1 MNEVK
6 IFNNGDFGSVRTVEM
21 NEEIFF
27 VGKDV
32 AEILGYVNSN
42 KAIQMHV
49 DDEDKFLRSARGTE
63 MGKLFSSLK
72 EMQEKLGRQDNWFI
86 NESGLYSLVFSSQ
99 LPSAKA
105 FKRWITSEVIPSIR
119 KTGSYS
125 KPSKQPTTQQEQ
137 RAKAMLLN
145 AQSRQCKLWLRLA
158 ETTDLPDYKHI
169 CQQKAAEVLAG
180 APVLPMQEA
189 EKKTLSATE
198 VGKILGITAH
208 KVGMLANKHAL
219 KSDAY
224 GKYFYD
230 KFPNSNKQVETFRYY
245 ENAVEK
251 FKEILEGG
259 VAK

>member
-1 MNEVK
+1 MNELR
-6 IFNNGDFGSVRTVEM
+6 IFNNADFGDIRTVEQDGG
-21 NEEIFF
+21 IWF

-32 AEILGYVNSN
+32 AEALGYSN
-42 KAIQMHV
+42 PSNAVISHV
-49 DDEDKFLRSARGTE
+49 DDEDKLRTQIKYAGQNREVSI
-63 MGKLFSSLK
+63 
-72 EMQEKLGRQDNWFI
+72 I
-86 NESGLYSLVFSSQ
+86 NESGLYSLVLSSK

-119 KTGSYS
+119 KTGSYN

-180 APVLPMQEA
+180 SPVLPMQKA

-198 VGKILGITAH
+198 IGKILGITAH
-208 KVGMLANKHAL
+208 KVGMLANKFAL

-230 KFPNSNKQVETFRYY
+230 KSPNSNKQVETFRYY
-245 ENAVEK
+245 EDAVEK

>member
-1 MNEVK
+1 MNELR
-6 IFNNGDFGSVRTVEM
+6 IFNNADFGDIRTVEQDGG
-21 NEEIFF
+21 IWF

-32 AEILGYVNSN
+32 AEALGYSN
-42 KAIQMHV
+42 PSNAVISHV
-49 DDEDKFLRSARGTE
+49 DDEDKLRTQIKYAGQNREVSI
-63 MGKLFSSLK
+63 
-72 EMQEKLGRQDNWFI
+72 I
-86 NESGLYSLVFSSQ
+86 NESGLYSLVLSSK

-119 KTGSYS
+119 KTGSYN
-125 KPSKQPTTQQEQ
+125 KPSKEPTTQQAQ

-180 APVLPMQEA
+180 SPLLPMQKA
-189 EKKTLSATE
+189 VKKTLSATE
-198 VGKILGITAH
+198 IGKILGITAH
-208 KVGMLANKHAL
+208 KVGMLANKFAL

-230 KFPNSNKQVETFRYY
+230 KSPNSNKQVETFRYY
-245 ENAVEK
+245 EDAVEK

-259 VAK
+259 AAK

>member
-1 MNEVK
+1 MNELR
-6 IFNNGDFGSVRTVEM
+6 IFNNADFGDIRTVEQDGG
-21 NEEIFF
+21 IWF

-32 AEILGYVNSN
+32 AEALGYSN
-42 KAIQMHV
+42 PSNAVISHV
-49 DDEDKFLRSARGTE
+49 DDEDKLRTQIKYAGQNREVSI
-63 MGKLFSSLK
+63 
-72 EMQEKLGRQDNWFI
+72 I
-86 NESGLYSLVFSSQ
+86 NESGLYSLVLSSK

-119 KTGSYS
+119 KTGSYN

-137 RAKAMLLN
+137 RVKAMLLN

-180 APVLPMQEA
+180 SPVLPMQKA

-198 VGKILGITAH
+198 IGKILGITAH
-208 KVGMLANKHAL
+208 KVGMLANKFAL

-230 KFPNSNKQVETFRYY
+230 KSPNSNKQVETFRYY
-245 ENAVEK
+245 EDAVEK

-259 VAK
+259 AAK

>member
-1 MNEVK
+1 MNELR
-6 IFNNGDFGSVRTVEM
+6 IFNNADFGDIRTVEQAGG
-21 NEEIFF
+21 IWF

-32 AEILGYVNSN
+32 AEALGYSN
-42 KAIQMHV
+42 PSNAVISHV
-49 DDEDKFLRSARGTE
+49 DDEDKLRTQIKYAGQNREVSI
-63 MGKLFSSLK
+63 
-72 EMQEKLGRQDNWFI
+72 I
-86 NESGLYSLVFSSQ
+86 NESGLYSLVLSSK
-99 LPSAKA
+99 LPKAKA

-119 KTGSYS
+119 KTGSYNKS
-125 KPSKQPTTQQEQ
+125 SKQPTTQQEQ

-180 APVLPMQEA
+180 SPVLPMQKA

-198 VGKILGITAH
+198 IGKILGITAH
-208 KVGMLANKHAL
+208 KVGMLANKFAL

-230 KFPNSNKQVETFRYY
+230 KSPNSNKQVETFRYY
-245 ENAVEK
+245 EDAVEK

-259 VAK
+259 AAK

>member
-1 MNEVK
+1 MNELRV
-6 IFNNGDFGSVRTVEM
+6 FNNADFGDVRTVEKDG
-21 NEEIFF
+21 NIWF

-32 AEILGYVNSN
+32 AEALGYARTADAV
-42 KAIQMHV
+42 KAHIDA
-49 DDEDKFLRSARGTE
+49 DDKGVCVLPTPG
-63 MGKLFSSLK
+63 
-72 EMQEKLGRQDNWFI
+72 GRQETTII
-86 NESGLYSLVFSSQ
+86 NESGLYSLVLSSK

-119 KTGSYS
+119 KTGSYN

-180 APVLPMQEA
+180 SPVLPMQKA

-198 VGKILGITAH
+198 IGKILGITAH
-208 KVGMLANKHAL
+208 KVGMLANKFAL

-230 KFPNSNKQVETFRYY
+230 KSPNSNKQVETFRYY
-245 ENAVEK
+245 EDAVEK
-251 FKEILEGG
+251 LKEILEGG
-259 VAK
+259 AAK

>member
-1 MNEVK
+1 MNELR
-6 IFNNGDFGSVRTVEM
+6 IFNNADFGDVRTVEKDE
-21 NEEIFF
+21 NIWF

-32 AEILGYVNSN
+32 AEALGYARTADAV
-42 KAIQMHV
+42 KAHIDA
-49 DDEDKFLRSARGTE
+49 DDKGVCVLPTPG
-63 MGKLFSSLK
+63 
-72 EMQEKLGRQDNWFI
+72 GRQETTII
-86 NESGLYSLVFSSQ
+86 NESGLYSLVLSSK

-119 KTGSYS
+119 KTGSYN

-137 RAKAMLLN
+137 RAEAMLLN

-180 APVLPMQEA
+180 SPVLPMQKA

-198 VGKILGITAH
+198 IGKILGITAH
-208 KVGMLANKHAL
+208 KVGMLANKFAL

-224 GKYFYD
+224 GKYF
-230 KFPNSNKQVETFRYY
+230 
-245 ENAVEK
+245 
-251 FKEILEGG
+251 L
-259 VAK
+259 

>member
-1 MNEVK
+1 MNELR
-6 IFNNGDFGSVRTVEM
+6 IFNNADFGDIRTVEQDGG
-21 NEEIFF
+21 IWF

-32 AEILGYVNSN
+32 AEALGYSN
-42 KAIQMHV
+42 PSNAVISHV
-49 DDEDKFLRSARGTE
+49 DDEDKLRTQIKYAGQNREVSI
-63 MGKLFSSLK
+63 
-72 EMQEKLGRQDNWFI
+72 I
-86 NESGLYSLVFSSQ
+86 NESGLYSLVLSSK
-99 LPSAKA
+99 LPKAKA

-119 KTGSYS
+119 KTGSYN
-125 KPSKQPTTQQEQ
+125 KPSKQPTTQQAQ

-180 APVLPMQEA
+180 SPVLPMQKA

-198 VGKILGITAH
+198 IGKILGITAH
-208 KVGMLANKHAL
+208 KVGMLANKFAL

-230 KFPNSNKQVETFRYY
+230 KSPNSNKQVETFRYY
-245 ENAVEK
+245 EDAVEK

-259 VAK
+259 AAK

>member
-1 MNEVK
+1 MNELR
-6 IFNNGDFGSVRTVEM
+6 IFNNADFGDIRTVEQDGG
-21 NEEIFF
+21 IWF

-32 AEILGYVNSN
+32 AEALGYSN
-42 KAIQMHV
+42 PSNAVISHV
-49 DDEDKFLRSARGTE
+49 DDEDKLRTQIKYAGQNREVSI
-63 MGKLFSSLK
+63 
-72 EMQEKLGRQDNWFI
+72 I
-86 NESGLYSLVFSSQ
+86 NESGLYSLVLSSK

-119 KTGSYS
+119 KTGSYN

-180 APVLPMQEA
+180 SPVLPMQKA
-189 EKKTLSATE
+189 EKKTLSTTE
-198 VGKILGITAH
+198 IGKILGITAH
-208 KVGMLANKHAL
+208 KVGMLANKFAL

-230 KFPNSNKQVETFRYY
+230 KSPNSNKQVETFRYY
-245 ENAVEK
+245 EDAVEK

-259 VAK
+259 AAK

>member
-1 MNEVK
+1 MNELR
-6 IFNNGDFGSVRTVEM
+6 IFNNADFGDIRTVEQDGG
-21 NEEIFF
+21 IWF

-32 AEILGYVNSN
+32 AEALGYSN
-42 KAIQMHV
+42 PSNAVISHV
-49 DDEDKFLRSARGTE
+49 DDEDKLRTQIKYAGQNREVSI
-63 MGKLFSSLK
+63 
-72 EMQEKLGRQDNWFI
+72 I
-86 NESGLYSLVFSSQ
+86 NESGLYSLVLSSK

-119 KTGSYS
+119 KTGSYN

-180 APVLPMQEA
+180 SPVLPMQKA

-198 VGKILGITAH
+198 IGKILGITAH
-208 KVGMLANKHAL
+208 KVGMLANKFAL

-230 KFPNSNKQVETFRYY
+230 KSPNSNKQVEMFRYY
-245 ENAVEK
+245 EDAVEK

-259 VAK
+259 AAK

>member
-1 MNEVK
+1 MNELR
-6 IFNNGDFGSVRTVEM
+6 IFNNADFGDIRTVEQDGG
-21 NEEIFF
+21 IWF

-32 AEILGYVNSN
+32 AEALGYSN
-42 KAIQMHV
+42 PSNAVISHV
-49 DDEDKFLRSARGTE
+49 DDEDKLRTQIKYAGQNREVSI
-63 MGKLFSSLK
+63 
-72 EMQEKLGRQDNWFI
+72 I
-86 NESGLYSLVFSSQ
+86 NESGLYSLVLSSK

-119 KTGSYS
+119 KTGSYN
-125 KPSKQPTTQQEQ
+125 KTSKQPTTQQEQ

-180 APVLPMQEA
+180 SPVLPMQKA

-198 VGKILGITAH
+198 IGKILGITAH
-208 KVGMLANKHAL
+208 KVGMLANKFAL

-230 KFPNSNKQVETFRYY
+230 KSPNSNKQVETFRYY
-245 ENAVEK
+245 EDTVEK

-259 VAK
+259 AAK

>member
-1 MNEVK
+1 MNELR
-6 IFNNGDFGSVRTVEM
+6 IFNNADFGDIRTVEQAGG
-21 NEEIFF
+21 IWF

-32 AEILGYVNSN
+32 AEALGYSN
-42 KAIQMHV
+42 PSNAVISHV
-49 DDEDKFLRSARGTE
+49 DDEDKLRTQIKYAGQNREVSI
-63 MGKLFSSLK
+63 
-72 EMQEKLGRQDNWFI
+72 I
-86 NESGLYSLVFSSQ
+86 NESGLYSLVLSSK
-99 LPSAKA
+99 LPKAKA

-119 KTGSYS
+119 KTGSYN

-180 APVLPMQEA
+180 SPVLPMQKA

-198 VGKILGITAH
+198 IGKILGITAH
-208 KVGMLANKHAL
+208 KVGMLANKFAL

-230 KFPNSNKQVETFRYY
+230 KSPNSNKQVETFRYY
-245 ENAVEK
+245 EDAVEK

-259 VAK
+259 AAK

>member
-1 MNEVK
+1 MNELR
-6 IFNNGDFGSVRTVEM
+6 IFNNADFGDIRTVEQDGG
-21 NEEIFF
+21 IWF

-32 AEILGYVNSN
+32 AEALGYSN
-42 KAIQMHV
+42 PSNAVISHV
-49 DDEDKFLRSARGTE
+49 DDEDKLRTQIKYAGQNREVSI
-63 MGKLFSSLK
+63 
-72 EMQEKLGRQDNWFI
+72 I
-86 NESGLYSLVFSSQ
+86 NESGLYSLVLSSK
-99 LPSAKA
+99 LPKAKA

-125 KPSKQPTTQQEQ
+125 KPSKQPTTQQAQ

-180 APVLPMQEA
+180 SPVLPMQKA

-198 VGKILGITAH
+198 IGKILGITAH
-208 KVGMLANKHAL
+208 KVGMLANKFAL

-230 KFPNSNKQVETFRYY
+230 KSPNSNKQVETFRYY
-245 ENAVEK
+245 EDAVEK

-259 VAK
+259 AAK

>member
-1 MNEVK
+1 MNELR
-6 IFNNGDFGSVRTVEM
+6 IFNNADFGDVRTVEKDE
-21 NEEIFF
+21 NIWF

-32 AEILGYVNSN
+32 AEALGYARTADAV
-42 KAIQMHV
+42 KAHIDA
-49 DDEDKFLRSARGTE
+49 DDKGVCVLPTPG
-63 MGKLFSSLK
+63 
-72 EMQEKLGRQDNWFI
+72 GRQETTII
-86 NESGLYSLVFSSQ
+86 NESGLYSLVLSSK

-119 KTGSYS
+119 KTGSYN

-180 APVLPMQEA
+180 SPVLPMQKA

-198 VGKILGITAH
+198 IGKILGITAH
-208 KVGMLANKHAL
+208 KVGMLANKFAL

-230 KFPNSNKQVETFRYY
+230 KSPNSNKQVETFHYY
-245 ENAVEK
+245 EDAVEK

-259 VAK
+259 AAK

>member
-1 MNEVK
+1 MNELR
-6 IFNNGDFGSVRTVEM
+6 IFNNADFGDIRTVEQ
-21 NEEIFF
+21 NGGIWF

-32 AEILGYVNSN
+32 AEALGYSN
-42 KAIQMHV
+42 PSNAVISHV
-49 DDEDKFLRSARGTE
+49 DDEDKLRTQIKYAGQNREVSI
-63 MGKLFSSLK
+63 
-72 EMQEKLGRQDNWFI
+72 I
-86 NESGLYSLVFSSQ
+86 NESGLYSLVLSSK

-119 KTGSYS
+119 KTGSYN

-180 APVLPMQEA
+180 SPVLPMQKA

-198 VGKILGITAH
+198 IGKILGITAH
-208 KVGMLANKHAL
+208 KVGMLANKFAL

-230 KFPNSNKQVETFRYY
+230 KSPNSNKQVETFRYY
-245 ENAVEK
+245 EDAVEK

-259 VAK
+259 AAK

>member
-1 MNEVK
+1 MNELR
-6 IFNNGDFGSVRTVEM
+6 IFNNADFGEIRTVEQ
-21 NEEIFF
+21 EGAIWF

-32 AEILGYVNSN
+32 ADILGYSNSS
-42 KAIQMHV
+42 KALADHV
-49 DDEDKFLRSARGTE
+49 DDEDKLNNVSLLSLGQRG
-63 MGKLFSSLK
+63 GWL
-72 EMQEKLGRQDNWFI
+72 I
-86 NESGLYSLVFSSQ
+86 NESGLYSLVLSSK
-99 LPSAKA
+99 LPKAKA

-125 KPSKQPTTQQEQ
+125 KPSKQATTQQEQ

-180 APVLPMQEA
+180 ANILPKQEVV
-189 EKKTLSATE
+189 KKTLSATE

-208 KVGMLANKHAL
+208 KVGVLANKFAL
-219 KSDAY
+219 KSAAY

-230 KFPNSNKQVETFRYY
+230 KSPNSNKQVETFRYY
-245 ENAVEK
+245 ENAVDK
-251 FKEILEGG
+251 LKELLEGG
-259 VAK
+259 AAK

>member
-1 MNEVK
+1 MNELR
-6 IFNNGDFGSVRTVEM
+6 IFNNADFGDVRTVEKDG
-21 NEEIFF
+21 NIWF

-32 AEILGYVNSN
+32 AEALGYERPT
-42 KAIQMHV
+42 KAVQDHI
-49 DDEDKFLRSARGTE
+49 DEEDKDVVPIQDSI
-63 MGKLFSSLK
+63 
-72 EMQEKLGRQDNWFI
+72 GRKQNTPII
-86 NESGLYSLVFSSQ
+86 NESGLYSLVLSSK

-119 KTGSYS
+119 KTGSYN

-180 APVLPMQEA
+180 SPVLPMQKA

-198 VGKILGITAH
+198 IGKILGITAH
-208 KVGMLANKHAL
+208 KVGMLANKFAL
-219 KSDAY
+219 KRDAY

-230 KFPNSNKQVETFRYY
+230 KSPNSNKQVETFRYY
-245 ENAVEK
+245 EDAVEK

-259 VAK
+259 AAK

>member
-1 MNEVK
+1 MNELC
-6 IFNNGDFGSVRTVEM
+6 IFNNADFGDVRTVEKDG
-21 NEEIFF
+21 NIWF

-32 AEILGYVNSN
+32 AEALGYARTADAV
-42 KAIQMHV
+42 KAHIDA
-49 DDEDKFLRSARGTE
+49 DDKGVCVLPTPG
-63 MGKLFSSLK
+63 
-72 EMQEKLGRQDNWFI
+72 GRQETTII
-86 NESGLYSLVFSSQ
+86 NESGLYSLVLSSK
-99 LPSAKA
+99 LSKAKA

-119 KTGSYS
+119 KTGSYN
-125 KPSKQPTTQQEQ
+125 KPSKHPTTQQEQ

-180 APVLPMQEA
+180 SPVLPMQKA

-198 VGKILGITAH
+198 IGKILGITAH
-208 KVGMLANKHAL
+208 KVGMLANKFAL

-230 KFPNSNKQVETFRYY
+230 KSPNSNKQVETFRYY
-245 ENAVEK
+245 EDAVEK

-259 VAK
+259 AAK

>member
-1 MNEVK
+1 MNELR
-6 IFNNGDFGSVRTVEM
+6 IFNNADFGDIRTVEQDGG
-21 NEEIFF
+21 IWF

-32 AEILGYVNSN
+32 AEALGYSN
-42 KAIQMHV
+42 PSNAVISHV
-49 DDEDKFLRSARGTE
+49 DDEDKLRTQIKYAGQNREVSI
-63 MGKLFSSLK
+63 
-72 EMQEKLGRQDNWFI
+72 I
-86 NESGLYSLVFSSQ
+86 NESGLYSLVLSSK

-119 KTGSYS
+119 KTGSYN

-180 APVLPMQEA
+180 SPVLPMQKA

-198 VGKILGITAH
+198 IGKILGITAH
-208 KVGMLANKHAL
+208 KVGMLANKFAL

-230 KFPNSNKQVETFRYY
+230 KSQNSNKQVETFRYY
-245 ENAVEK
+245 EDAVEK

-259 VAK
+259 AAK

>member
-1 MNEVK
+1 MNELR
-6 IFNNGDFGSVRTVEM
+6 IFNNADFGDVRTVEKDG
-21 NEEIFF
+21 NIWF

-32 AEILGYVNSN
+32 AEALGYARTADAV
-42 KAIQMHV
+42 KAHIDA
-49 DDEDKFLRSARGTE
+49 DDKGVCVLPTPG
-63 MGKLFSSLK
+63 
-72 EMQEKLGRQDNWFI
+72 GRQETTII
-86 NESGLYSLVFSSQ
+86 NESGLYSLVLSSK
-99 LPSAKA
+99 LPKAKA

-119 KTGSYS
+119 KTGSYN

-180 APVLPMQEA
+180 SPVLPMQKA

-198 VGKILGITAH
+198 IGKILGITAH
-208 KVGMLANKHAL
+208 KVGMLANKFAL

-224 GKYFYD
+224 GKYF
-230 KFPNSNKQVETFRYY
+230 
-245 ENAVEK
+245 
-251 FKEILEGG
+251 
-259 VAK
+259 

>member
-1 MNEVK
+1 MNELR
-6 IFNNGDFGSVRTVEM
+6 IFNNADFGDIRTVEQDGG
-21 NEEIFF
+21 IWF

-32 AEILGYVNSN
+32 AEALGYSN
-42 KAIQMHV
+42 PSNAVISHV
-49 DDEDKFLRSARGTE
+49 DDEDKLRTQIKYAGQNREVSI
-63 MGKLFSSLK
+63 
-72 EMQEKLGRQDNWFI
+72 I
-86 NESGLYSLVFSSQ
+86 NESGLYSLVLSSK

-119 KTGSYS
+119 KTGSYN

-180 APVLPMQEA
+180 SPVLPMQKA
-189 EKKTLSATE
+189 EKKTFSATE
-198 VGKILGITAH
+198 IGKILGITAH
-208 KVGMLANKHAL
+208 KVGMLANKFAL

-230 KFPNSNKQVETFRYY
+230 KSPNSNKQVETFRYY
-245 ENAVEK
+245 EDAVEK

-259 VAK
+259 AAK

>member
-1 MNEVK
+1 MNELR
-6 IFNNGDFGSVRTVEM
+6 IFNNADFGDVRTVEKDG
-21 NEEIFF
+21 NIWF

-32 AEILGYVNSN
+32 AEALGYARTADAV
-42 KAIQMHV
+42 KAHIDA
-49 DDEDKFLRSARGTE
+49 DDKGVCVLPTPG
-63 MGKLFSSLK
+63 
-72 EMQEKLGRQDNWFI
+72 GRQETTII
-86 NESGLYSLVFSSQ
+86 NESGLYSLVLSSK
-99 LPSAKA
+99 LPKAKA

-119 KTGSYS
+119 KTGSYN

-145 AQSRQCKLWLRLA
+145 AQSRQCKLWLRLV

-180 APVLPMQEA
+180 SPVLPMQKA

-198 VGKILGITAH
+198 IGKILGITAH
-208 KVGMLANKHAL
+208 KVGMLAHKFAL

-230 KFPNSNKQVETFRYY
+230 KSPNSNKQVETFRYY
-245 ENAVEK
+245 EDAVEK

-259 VAK
+259 AAK

>member
-1 MNEVK
+1 MNELR
-6 IFNNGDFGSVRTVEM
+6 IFNNADFGDVRTVEKDG
-21 NEEIFF
+21 NIWF

-32 AEILGYVNSN
+32 AEALGYARTADAV
-42 KAIQMHV
+42 KAHIDA
-49 DDEDKFLRSARGTE
+49 DDKGVCDLPTPG
-63 MGKLFSSLK
+63 
-72 EMQEKLGRQDNWFI
+72 GRQETTII
-86 NESGLYSLVFSSQ
+86 NESGLYSLVLSSK
-99 LPSAKA
+99 LPKAKA
-105 FKRWITSEVIPSIR
+105 FKRWIPSEVIPSIR
-119 KTGSYS
+119 KTGSYN

-180 APVLPMQEA
+180 SPVLPMQKA

-198 VGKILGITAH
+198 IGKILGITAH
-208 KVGMLANKHAL
+208 KVGMLANKFAL

-230 KFPNSNKQVETFRYY
+230 KSPNSNKQVETFRYY
-245 ENAVEK
+245 EDAVEK

-259 VAK
+259 AAK

>member
-1 MNEVK
+1 MNELR
-6 IFNNGDFGSVRTVEM
+6 IFNNADFGDVRTVEKDE
-21 NEEIFF
+21 NIWF

-32 AEILGYVNSN
+32 AEALGYARTADAV
-42 KAIQMHV
+42 KAHIDA
-49 DDEDKFLRSARGTE
+49 DDKGVCVLPTPG
-63 MGKLFSSLK
+63 
-72 EMQEKLGRQDNWFI
+72 GRQETTII
-86 NESGLYSLVFSSQ
+86 NESGLYSLVLSSK
-99 LPSAKA
+99 LPKAKA

-119 KTGSYS
+119 KTGSYN
-125 KPSKQPTTQQEQ
+125 KPSKQPTTQQEH

-158 ETTDLPDYKHI
+158 ETTDLPDYKNI

-180 APVLPMQEA
+180 SPVLPMQKA

-198 VGKILGITAH
+198 IGKILGITAH
-208 KVGMLANKHAL
+208 KVGMLANKFAL

-230 KFPNSNKQVETFRYY
+230 KSPNSNKQVETFRYY
-245 ENAVEK
+245 EDAVEK

-259 VAK
+259 AAK

>member
-1 MNEVK
+1 MNELR
-6 IFNNGDFGSVRTVEM
+6 IFNNADFGDVRTVEKDG
-21 NEEIFF
+21 NIWF

-32 AEILGYVNSN
+32 AEALGYERPT
-42 KAIQMHV
+42 KAVQDHI
-49 DDEDKFLRSARGTE
+49 DEEDKDVVPIQDSI
-63 MGKLFSSLK
+63 
-72 EMQEKLGRQDNWFI
+72 GRKQNTPII
-86 NESGLYSLVFSSQ
+86 NESGLYSLVLSSK

-119 KTGSYS
+119 KTGSYN

-180 APVLPMQEA
+180 SPVLPMQKA

-198 VGKILGITAH
+198 IGKILGITAH
-208 KVGMLANKHAL
+208 KVGMLANKFAL

-224 GKYFYD
+224 GKHFYD
-230 KFPNSNKQVETFRYY
+230 KSPNSNKQVETFRYY
-245 ENAVEK
+245 EDAVEK

-259 VAK
+259 AAK

>member
-1 MNEVK
+1 MNELR
-6 IFNNGDFGSVRTVEM
+6 IFNNADFGDIRTVEQDGG
-21 NEEIFF
+21 IWF

-32 AEILGYVNSN
+32 AEALGYSN
-42 KAIQMHV
+42 PSNAVISHV
-49 DDEDKFLRSARGTE
+49 DDEDKLRTQIKYAGQNREVSI
-63 MGKLFSSLK
+63 
-72 EMQEKLGRQDNWFI
+72 I
-86 NESGLYSLVFSSQ
+86 NESGLYSLVLSSK

-119 KTGSYS
+119 KTGSYN

-180 APVLPMQEA
+180 SPVLPIQKA

-198 VGKILGITAH
+198 IGKILGITAH
-208 KVGMLANKHAL
+208 KVGMLANKFAL

-230 KFPNSNKQVETFRYY
+230 KSPNSNKQVETFRYY
-245 ENAVEK
+245 EDAVEK

-259 VAK
+259 AAK

>member
-1 MNEVK
+1 MNELR
-6 IFNNGDFGSVRTVEM
+6 IFNNADFGDVRTVEKDG
-21 NEEIFF
+21 NIWF

-32 AEILGYVNSN
+32 AEALGYERPT
-42 KAIQMHV
+42 KAVQDHI
-49 DDEDKFLRSARGTE
+49 DEEDKDVVPIQDSI
-63 MGKLFSSLK
+63 
-72 EMQEKLGRQDNWFI
+72 GRKQNTPII
-86 NESGLYSLVFSSQ
+86 NESGLYSLVLSSK

-119 KTGSYS
+119 KTGSYN
-125 KPSKQPTTQQEQ
+125 KPSKEPTTQQAQ

-180 APVLPMQEA
+180 SPVLPMQKA

-198 VGKILGITAH
+198 IGKILGITAH
-208 KVGMLANKHAL
+208 KVGMLANKFAL

-230 KFPNSNKQVETFRYY
+230 KSQTAISR
-245 ENAVEK
+245 
-251 FKEILEGG
+251 
-259 VAK
+259 

>member
-1 MNEVK
+1 MNELR
-6 IFNNGDFGSVRTVEM
+6 IFNNADFGDIRTVEQDGG
-21 NEEIFF
+21 IWF

-32 AEILGYVNSN
+32 AEALGYSN
-42 KAIQMHV
+42 PSNAVISHV
-49 DDEDKFLRSARGTE
+49 DDEDKLRTQIKYAGQNREVSI
-63 MGKLFSSLK
+63 
-72 EMQEKLGRQDNWFI
+72 I
-86 NESGLYSLVFSSQ
+86 NESGLYSLVLSSK

-119 KTGSYS
+119 KTGSYN

-180 APVLPMQEA
+180 SPVLPMQKA

-198 VGKILGITAH
+198 IGKILGITAH
-208 KVGMLANKHAL
+208 KVGMLANKFAL

-230 KFPNSNKQVETFRYY
+230 KSPNSNKQVETFRYY
-245 ENAVEK
+245 EDAVEK
-251 FKEILEGG
+251 FKEILKGG
-259 VAK
+259 AAK

>member
-1 MNEVK
+1 MNELR
-6 IFNNGDFGSVRTVEM
+6 IFNNADFGDVRTVEKDG
-21 NEEIFF
+21 NIWF

-32 AEILGYVNSN
+32 AEALGYARTADAV
-42 KAIQMHV
+42 KAHIDA
-49 DDEDKFLRSARGTE
+49 DDKGVCVLPTPG
-63 MGKLFSSLK
+63 
-72 EMQEKLGRQDNWFI
+72 GRQETTII
-86 NESGLYSLVFSSQ
+86 NESGLYSLVLSSK

-119 KTGSYS
+119 KTGSYN

-180 APVLPMQEA
+180 SPVLPMQKA

-198 VGKILGITAH
+198 IGEILGITAH
-208 KVGMLANKHAL
+208 KVGMLANKFAL

-230 KFPNSNKQVETFRYY
+230 KSPNSNKQVETFRYY
-245 ENAVEK
+245 EDAVEK

-259 VAK
+259 AAK

>member
-1 MNEVK
+1 MNELR
-6 IFNNGDFGSVRTVEM
+6 IFNNADFGDVRTVEKDG
-21 NEEIFF
+21 NIWF

-32 AEILGYVNSN
+32 AEALGYARTADAV
-42 KAIQMHV
+42 KAHIDA
-49 DDEDKFLRSARGTE
+49 DDKGVCVLPTPG
-63 MGKLFSSLK
+63 
-72 EMQEKLGRQDNWFI
+72 GRQETTII
-86 NESGLYSLVFSSQ
+86 NESGLYSLVLSSK
-99 LPSAKA
+99 LPKAKA

-119 KTGSYS
+119 KTGSYN
-125 KPSKQPTTQQEQ
+125 KPSKQPTTQQAQ

-180 APVLPMQEA
+180 SPVLPMQKA

-198 VGKILGITAH
+198 IGKILGITAH
-208 KVGMLANKHAL
+208 KVGMLANRFAL

-230 KFPNSNKQVETFRYY
+230 KSPNSNKQVETFRYY
-245 ENAVEK
+245 EDAVEK

-259 VAK
+259 AAK

>member
-1 MNEVK
+1 MNELR
-6 IFNNGDFGSVRTVEM
+6 IFNNADLGDIRTVEQDGG
-21 NEEIFF
+21 IWF

-32 AEILGYVNSN
+32 AEALGYSN
-42 KAIQMHV
+42 PSNAVISHV
-49 DDEDKFLRSARGTE
+49 DDEDKLRTQIKYAGQNREVSI
-63 MGKLFSSLK
+63 
-72 EMQEKLGRQDNWFI
+72 I
-86 NESGLYSLVFSSQ
+86 NESGLYSLVLSSK

-119 KTGSYS
+119 KTGSYN

-180 APVLPMQEA
+180 SPVLPMQKA

-198 VGKILGITAH
+198 IGKILGITAH
-208 KVGMLANKHAL
+208 KVGMLANKFAL

-230 KFPNSNKQVETFRYY
+230 KSPNSNKQVETFRYY
-245 ENAVEK
+245 EDAVEK

-259 VAK
+259 AAK

>member
-1 MNEVK
+1 MNELR
-6 IFNNGDFGSVRTVEM
+6 IFNNADFGDIRTVEQDGG
-21 NEEIFF
+21 IWF

-32 AEILGYVNSN
+32 AEALGYSN
-42 KAIQMHV
+42 PSNAVISHV
-49 DDEDKFLRSARGTE
+49 DDEDKLRTQIKYAGQNREVSI
-63 MGKLFSSLK
+63 
-72 EMQEKLGRQDNWFI
+72 I
-86 NESGLYSLVFSSQ
+86 NESGLYSLVLSSK

-119 KTGSYS
+119 KTGSYN

-169 CQQKAAEVLAG
+169 CQQKAAEVLSG
-180 APVLPMQEA
+180 SPVLPMQKA

-198 VGKILGITAH
+198 IGKILGITAH
-208 KVGMLANKHAL
+208 KVGMLANKFAL

-230 KFPNSNKQVETFRYY
+230 KSPNSNKQVETFRYY
-245 ENAVEK
+245 EDAVEK

-259 VAK
+259 AAK

>member
-1 MNEVK
+1 MNELR
-6 IFNNGDFGSVRTVEM
+6 IFNNADFGDIRTVEQDGG
-21 NEEIFF
+21 IWF

-32 AEILGYVNSN
+32 AEALGYSN
-42 KAIQMHV
+42 PSNAVISHV
-49 DDEDKFLRSARGTE
+49 DDEDKLRTQIKYAGQNREISI
-63 MGKLFSSLK
+63 
-72 EMQEKLGRQDNWFI
+72 I
-86 NESGLYSLVFSSQ
+86 NESGLYSLVLSSK

-119 KTGSYS
+119 KTGSYN
-125 KPSKQPTTQQEQ
+125 KPSKEPTTQQAQ

-180 APVLPMQEA
+180 SPVLPMQKA

-198 VGKILGITAH
+198 IGKILGITAH
-208 KVGMLANKHAL
+208 KVGMLANKFAL

-230 KFPNSNKQVETFRYY
+230 KSPNSNKQVETFRYY
-245 ENAVEK
+245 EDTVEK

-259 VAK
+259 AAK

>member
-1 MNEVK
+1 MNELR
-6 IFNNGDFGSVRTVEM
+6 IFNNADFGDVRTVEKDG
-21 NEEIFF
+21 NIWF

-32 AEILGYVNSN
+32 AEALGYERPT
-42 KAIQMHV
+42 KAVQDHI
-49 DDEDKFLRSARGTE
+49 DEEDKDVVPIQDSI
-63 MGKLFSSLK
+63 
-72 EMQEKLGRQDNWFI
+72 GRKQNTPII
-86 NESGLYSLVFSSQ
+86 NESGLYSLVLSSK

-119 KTGSYS
+119 KTDIYN

-180 APVLPMQEA
+180 SPVLPMQKA

-198 VGKILGITAH
+198 IGKILGITAH
-208 KVGMLANKHAL
+208 KVGMLANKFAL

-230 KFPNSNKQVETFRYY
+230 KSPNSNK
-245 ENAVEK
+245 
-251 FKEILEGG
+251 
-259 VAK
+259 

>member
-1 MNEVK
+1 MNELR
-6 IFNNGDFGSVRTVEM
+6 IFNNADFGDVRTVEKDG
-21 NEEIFF
+21 NIWF

-32 AEILGYVNSN
+32 AEALGYARTADAV
-42 KAIQMHV
+42 KAHIDA
-49 DDEDKFLRSARGTE
+49 DDKGVCDLPTPG
-63 MGKLFSSLK
+63 
-72 EMQEKLGRQDNWFI
+72 GRQETTII
-86 NESGLYSLVFSSQ
+86 NESGLYSLVLSSK
-99 LPSAKA
+99 LPKAKA

-119 KTGSYS
+119 KTGSYN

-180 APVLPMQEA
+180 SPVLPMQKA

-198 VGKILGITAH
+198 IGKILGITAH
-208 KVGMLANKHAL
+208 KVGMLANKFAL

-230 KFPNSNKQVETFRYY
+230 KSPNSNKQVETFRYY
-245 ENAVEK
+245 EDAVEK

-259 VAK
+259 AAK

>member
-1 MNEVK
+1 MNELR
-6 IFNNGDFGSVRTVEM
+6 IFNNADFGDIRTVEQDGG
-21 NEEIFF
+21 IWF

-32 AEILGYVNSN
+32 AEALGYSN
-42 KAIQMHV
+42 PSNAVISHV
-49 DDEDKFLRSARGTE
+49 DDEDKLRTQIKYVGQNREVSI
-63 MGKLFSSLK
+63 
-72 EMQEKLGRQDNWFI
+72 I
-86 NESGLYSLVFSSQ
+86 NESGLYSLVLSSK

-119 KTGSYS
+119 RTGSYN

-180 APVLPMQEA
+180 SPVLPMQKA

-198 VGKILGITAH
+198 IGKILGITAH
-208 KVGMLANKHAL
+208 KVGMLANIFAL

-230 KFPNSNKQVETFRYY
+230 KSPNSNKQVETFRYY
-245 ENAVEK
+245 EDAVEK

-259 VAK
+259 AAK